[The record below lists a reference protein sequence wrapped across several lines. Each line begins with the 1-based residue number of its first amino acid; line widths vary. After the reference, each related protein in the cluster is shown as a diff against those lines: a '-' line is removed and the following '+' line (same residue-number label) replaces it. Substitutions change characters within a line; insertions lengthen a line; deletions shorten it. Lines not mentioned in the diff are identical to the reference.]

1 MPRTITIQLF
11 QYSELSDTAKAKARD
26 WMREVSAPDSY
37 FSESILEDFQT
48 VATAC
53 GFSIG
58 TTPGRRSFPAIYW
71 EGFSHQ
77 GQGASFDA
85 SWAAERVDGRE
96 LEKLKADR
104 PATWQDDQGK
114 THRCDSNGEL
124 HLILQ
129 LARDLAAADP
139 EAGGTVK
146 ASRRGHCLECFYQPL
161 GQFAKTS
168 ESFTMLCNDLAHWLY
183 RNLEREYDY
192 QNSDEVIAENIEANE
207 YEFTAEGKRA

>member
-1 MPRTITIQLF
+1 MPRTITIELF
-11 QYSELSDTAKAKARD
+11 QYSELSDKAKARARD

-58 TTPGRRSFPAIYW
+58 TTPGRRTFPAIYW

-85 SWAAERVDGRE
+85 SWAARNVDNAAIDALRV
-96 LEKLKADR
+96 DR
-104 PATWQDDQGK
+104 PAVFRDAQGAEQ
-114 THRCDSNGEL
+114 RCETNAEL
-124 HLILQ
+124 HALLIEIIA
-129 LARDLAAADP
+129 LAKQDRSAT
-139 EAGGTVK
+139 GTVK
-146 ASRRGHCLECFYQPL
+146 ASRRGHNLECDYYN
-161 GQFAKTS
+161 GRHD
-168 ESFTMLCNDLAHWLY
+168 FTGAFDTFCVGFAHWLY
-183 RNLEREYDY
+183 RNLEREYEY